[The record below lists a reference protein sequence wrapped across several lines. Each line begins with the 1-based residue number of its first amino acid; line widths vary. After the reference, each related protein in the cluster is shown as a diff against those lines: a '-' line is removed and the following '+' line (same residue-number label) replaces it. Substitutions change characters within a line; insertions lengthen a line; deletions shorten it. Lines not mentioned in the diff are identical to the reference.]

1 MRVKTETNEI
11 DTHYEF
17 ICYYEHK
24 RVALIEQTLD
34 ALFNSYAVK
43 VLAWFTSNDFEF
55 VTDAYRTITEAYDIS
70 EENQGRLMD
79 DLTDYNNGEFDT
91 PYKVEL
97 VKTINNGT
105 IVERINFE
113 VENSDI
119 EEIIYDDYLDA
130 FPDKLLDK
138 LLAEMS
144 DLIAPETEFVFDYS
158 VDYRLN
164 DTWNNI
170 EFKSLN
176 YYSGTIGE
184 HIRSCIL
191 EILMAKNIRKVLDA
205 NFDTQE
211 EVIYL
216 DTDKGQLIVCLEGEG
231 ED

>member
-1 MRVKTETNEI
+1 MRVKTETNELG
-11 DTHYEF
+11 THYEF

-55 VTDAYRTITEAYDIS
+55 VTDAYNTITEAYDIS
-70 EENQGRLMD
+70 EENQDKLLE
-79 DLTDYNNGEFDT
+79 DLIGYNNGEFDT

-97 VKTINNGT
+97 VKAADNGT
-105 IVERINFE
+105 IIERISFE
-113 VENSDI
+113 IESRDI

-138 LLAEMS
+138 LIAEMS
-144 DLIAPETEFVFDYS
+144 ELIKPDTEFVFDHSIDYS
-158 VDYRLN
+158 LN
-164 DTWNNI
+164 ESWNNI

-176 YYSGTIGE
+176 YYSGTIGG

-191 EILMAKNIRKVLDA
+191 EILIAKNIRKILDV

-216 DTDKGQLIVCLEGEG
+216 DTDKGQLIVCLEGE
-231 ED
+231 D

>member
-43 VLAWFTSNDFEF
+43 VLAWFTNNDFEF

-70 EENQGRLMD
+70 EENQDRLMEA
-79 DLTDYNNGEFDT
+79 LISYNNGEFDT
-91 PYKVEL
+91 PYKVEF
-97 VKTINNGT
+97 VKVTYNGT
-105 IVERINFE
+105 IIGHVYVD

-119 EEIIYDDYLDA
+119 EEIIYDDYLNA
-130 FPDKLLDK
+130 FPDELLDK
-138 LLAEMS
+138 LIAEMS
-144 DLIAPETEFVFDYS
+144 ELITPDTEFVFDNSIDYS
-158 VDYRLN
+158 FN
-164 DTWNNI
+164 ESWNNI
-170 EFKSLN
+170 EFESLN
-176 YYSGTIGE
+176 YYSGTIGG

-191 EILMAKNIRKVLDA
+191 EILMAENIRSVLDVS
-205 NFDTQE
+205 FDAQE

-216 DTDKGQLIVCLEGEG
+216 DTDKGQLIICLEGE
-231 ED
+231 D

>member
-70 EENQGRLMD
+70 EENRDKLLE
-79 DLTDYNNGEFDT
+79 DLIGYNNGEFDT

-97 VKTINNGT
+97 VKTTNNGT
-105 IVERINFE
+105 IIERISFE
-113 VENSDI
+113 VENCDI

-130 FPDKLLDK
+130 FPDKLPEK
-138 LLAEMS
+138 LITEMP
-144 DLIAPETEFVFDYS
+144 DLIKPDTEFVFDHSIDYS
-158 VDYRLN
+158 LN
-164 DTWNNI
+164 ESWNNI
-170 EFKSLN
+170 EFESLN
-176 YYSGTIGE
+176 YYSGTIGG

-191 EILMAKNIRKVLDA
+191 EILMAENIRSVLDV

-216 DTDKGQLIVCLEGEG
+216 DTDKGQLIICLEGE
-231 ED
+231 D

>member
-1 MRVKTETNEI
+1 MRVKTETNELG
-11 DTHYEF
+11 THYEF

-55 VTDAYRTITEAYDIS
+55 VTDAYNTITEAYDIS
-70 EENQGRLMD
+70 EENQDKLLE
-79 DLTDYNNGEFDT
+79 DLIGYNNGEFDT

-97 VKTINNGT
+97 VKAADNGT
-105 IVERINFE
+105 IIERISFE
-113 VENSDI
+113 IESCDI
-119 EEIIYDDYLDA
+119 EKIIYDDYLDA

-138 LLAEMS
+138 LIAEMS
-144 DLIAPETEFVFDYS
+144 ELIKPDTEFVFDHSIDYS
-158 VDYRLN
+158 LN
-164 DTWNNI
+164 ESWNNI

-176 YYSGTIGE
+176 YYSGTIGG
-184 HIRSCIL
+184 HIRGCIL
-191 EILMAKNIRKVLDA
+191 EILMAKNIRKILNA

-216 DTDKGQLIVCLEGEG
+216 DTDKGQLIVCLEGE
-231 ED
+231 D

>member
-43 VLAWFTSNDFEF
+43 VLAWFTNNDFEF

-70 EENQGRLMD
+70 EENQDRLMEA
-79 DLTDYNNGEFDT
+79 LISYNNGEFDT
-91 PYKVEL
+91 PYKVEF
-97 VKTINNGT
+97 VKVTYNGT
-105 IVERINFE
+105 IIGHVYVD

-119 EEIIYDDYLDA
+119 EEIIYDDYLNA
-130 FPDKLLDK
+130 FPDELLDK
-138 LLAEMS
+138 LIAEMS
-144 DLIAPETEFVFDYS
+144 ELITPDTEFVFDNSIDYS
-158 VDYRLN
+158 FN
-164 DTWNNI
+164 ESWNNI
-170 EFKSLN
+170 EFESLN
-176 YYSGTIGE
+176 YYSGTIGG

-191 EILMAKNIRKVLDA
+191 EILMAENIRSVLDV

-216 DTDKGQLIVCLEGEG
+216 DTDKGQLIICLEGE
-231 ED
+231 D

>member
-34 ALFNSYAVK
+34 ALFNSYVVK
-43 VLAWFTSNDFEF
+43 VLAWFTNNDFEF

-70 EENQGRLMD
+70 EENQDRLMEA
-79 DLTDYNNGEFDT
+79 LISYNNGEFDT
-91 PYKVEL
+91 PYKVEF
-97 VKTINNGT
+97 VKVTYNGT
-105 IVERINFE
+105 IIGHVYVD

-119 EEIIYDDYLDA
+119 EEIIYDDYLNA
-130 FPDKLLDK
+130 FPDELLDK
-138 LLAEMS
+138 LIAEMS
-144 DLIAPETEFVFDYS
+144 ELITPDTEFVFDNS
-158 VDYRLN
+158 VDYSLN
-164 DTWNNI
+164 ESWNNI
-170 EFKSLN
+170 EFKSVN
-176 YYSGTIGE
+176 YYSGTIGG

-191 EILMAKNIRKVLDA
+191 EILMAENIRSVLDV

-216 DTDKGQLIVCLEGEG
+216 DTDKGQLIVRLEGE
-231 ED
+231 D